1 MMTRFQRLLAAAII
15 ITATCGAAAAQNYPS
30 EPVHLFVGFAA
41 GGSTDIIA
49 RDLGHELEKVW
60 GQPVVIE
67 NRPGANGAVAAAT
80 LAKAR
85 PDGHTLMMIVSGHI
99 TNALMSPSLPFD
111 PIKDFSPVSLVGSSP
126 LLVFAHPSF
135 PASDIKTLIA
145 LAKEKPGTI
154 SYATPGTGSIQHLSM
169 ELLAYLADIKL
180 IHVPY
185 RGGSLALNDVI
196 GGHVPLSV
204 LSVFQA
210 LPYLQNKQLK
220 ALAVT
225 STKRVDV
232 LPDVPTLSESG
243 VPGYEAALWFGIIA
257 PAGTPEAVVAKIN
270 ADVKR
275 IIQSPEMRAKFALQG
290 ADPIGSTQAEF
301 LAFMRAEYEK
311 WGRVIR
317 QAHIAPQ

>member
-1 MMTRFQRLLAAAII
+1 MTRFQRVFAAIVFLAALGGEAS
-15 ITATCGAAAAQNYPS
+15 AQTYPT
-30 EPVHLFVGFAA
+30 EPVHIFVGFAA

-49 RDLGHELEKVW
+49 RDLGHELELVW
-60 GQPVVIE
+60 KQPVVIE
-67 NRPGANGAVAAAT
+67 NRPGANGATAAAT

-85 PDGHTLMMIVSGHI
+85 PDGHTLMMVVSGHI
-99 TNALMSPSLPFD
+99 TNSLMMANLPFD
-111 PIKDFSPVSLVGSSP
+111 PIKDFAAVSLVGSSP
-126 LLVFAHPSF
+126 LLVFAHPAF
-135 PASDIKTLIA
+135 PANDITSLIA

-154 SYATPGTGSIQHLSM
+154 SYATPGAGSIQHLSM
-169 ELLAYLADIKL
+169 ELLSYLAGIKL

-185 RGGSLALNDVI
+185 RGGSLALNDVL

-210 LPYLQNKQLK
+210 LPYLQNKQVK

-232 LPDVPTLSESG
+232 LPNVPSLAESG

-270 ADVKR
+270 ADVAR
-275 IIQSPEMRAKFALQG
+275 IIRSPEMRAKLAVQG
-290 ADPIGSTQAEF
+290 ADAVGSTQAEF

-311 WGRVIR
+311 WGRVIKE
-317 QAHIAPQ
+317 AHIAPQ

>member
-1 MMTRFQRLLAAAII
+1 MTRFPKLFATAFILAA
-15 ITATCGAAAAQNYPS
+15 TCLPAAAQNYPT
-30 EPVHLFVGFAA
+30 EAVHLFIGFAA

-60 GQPVVIE
+60 GQPVIIE

-99 TNALMSPSLPFD
+99 TNALMSPNLPFD
-111 PIKDFSPVSLVGSSP
+111 PIKDFSAVSLVASSP
-126 LLVFAHPSF
+126 LLVFAHPAF
-135 PASDIKTLIA
+135 PANDITSLIA

-154 SYATPGTGSIQHLSM
+154 SYATPGAGSIQHLSL
-169 ELLAYLADIKL
+169 ELLAYLAGIKL

-185 RGGSLALNDVI
+185 RGGSLALNDVL

-210 LPYLQNKQLK
+210 LPYLQNKQIK

-225 STKRVDV
+225 SVKRVDV

-243 VPGYEAALWFGIIA
+243 VPGYEAALWFGVIA
-257 PAGTPEAVVAKIN
+257 PAGTPEAVIAKIN
-270 ADVKR
+270 ADIAR
-275 IIQSPEMRAKFALQG
+275 IIASPEMRARLAAQG
-290 ADPIGSTQAEF
+290 ADPIGSTPAEF

-311 WGRVIR
+311 WGRVIKE
-317 QAHIAPQ
+317 AHIAPQ

>member
-1 MMTRFQRLLAAAII
+1 MTRFPKLFATAFILAA
-15 ITATCGAAAAQNYPS
+15 TCLPAAAQTYPS
-30 EPVHLFVGFAA
+30 EPVHLFIGFAA

-60 GQPVVIE
+60 GQPVVVE

-99 TNALMSPSLPFD
+99 TNALMSPNLPFD
-111 PIKDFSPVSLVGSSP
+111 PIKDFSAVSLVASSP
-126 LLVFAHPSF
+126 LLVFAHPAF
-135 PASDIKTLIA
+135 PASDIKSLIA

-154 SYATPGTGSIQHLSM
+154 SYATPGAGSIQHLSL
-169 ELLAYLADIKL
+169 ELLAYLAGIKL

-185 RGGSLALNDVI
+185 RGGSLALNDVL

-210 LPYLQNKQLK
+210 LPYLQNKQIK

-225 STKRVDV
+225 SVKRVDV

-243 VPGYEAALWFGIIA
+243 VPGYEAALWFGVIA
-257 PAGTPEAVVAKIN
+257 PAGTPEAVIAKIN
-270 ADVKR
+270 ADVAR
-275 IIQSPEMRAKFALQG
+275 IIASPEMRARLAAQG
-290 ADPIGSTQAEF
+290 ADPIGSTPAEF

-311 WGRVIR
+311 WGRVIKE
-317 QAHIAPQ
+317 AHIAPQ

>member
-1 MMTRFQRLLAAAII
+1 MTRFQRLLAAAFILA
-15 ITATCGAAAAQNYPS
+15 ATCAPAAAQTYPS

-60 GQPVVIE
+60 GQPVVVE

-85 PDGHTLMMIVSGHI
+85 PDGHIVMMIVSGHI

-111 PIKDFSPVSLVGSSP
+111 PIKDFAPVSLVGSSP

-135 PASDIKTLIA
+135 PASDIKSLIA

-154 SYATPGTGSIQHLSM
+154 SYATPGVGSIQHLSM

-180 IHVPY
+180 IHIPY
-185 RGGSLALNDVI
+185 RGGAPALNDVL

-210 LPYLQNKQLK
+210 LPYLQQNQLK
-220 ALAVT
+220 PLAVT

-232 LPDVPTLSESG
+232 LPAVPTLAESG

-257 PAGTPEAVVAKIN
+257 PAGTPEAIVAKIN

-275 IIQSPEMRAKFALQG
+275 IVQSPEMRAKFALQG
-290 ADPIGSTQAEF
+290 ADPIGSTPAEF
-301 LAFMRAEYEK
+301 LAFMRAEYDK
-311 WGRVIR
+311 WGRVIKE
-317 QAHIAPQ
+317 AHIAPQ